1 MKKQYRLPAVTAFY
15 RGVIM
20 ENGLRK
26 SGSRMGIGLLG
37 LLMLFGISSSY
48 AETSFKNT
56 RLYRHVVKRRN
67 SQPVRLYENKPAASG
82 EQAEV
87 AETSSDEQ
95 IIIASKDG
103 PATQVSLGQP
113 ARPRVVPVASRSRA
127 KLMDPST
134 FTPQMPLREAVEILR
149 NSTFPRLNISVLWK
163 DLEENADIYPDTPIG
178 IDGVTGVSLS
188 RHLKSLVDG
197 ISGGSPEKV
206 GYVVEDGV
214 VIIATLPSLPR
225 KMVTRA
231 YDITDLVGQPSTG
244 LPQFGFGMPAMGMMG
259 MGMQG
264 MGMPGM
270 GMQGMG
276 MPGMGIQGMGM
287 QGMGMPFGTGYGMP
301 GGTMPGLSGIIG
313 AMTGGPG
320 AGYGNFGT
328 GYSPGL
334 ANTPYRAIR

>member
-1 MKKQYRLPAVTAFY
+1 
-15 RGVIM
+15 M
-20 ENGLRK
+20 EDGLRK
-26 SGSRMGIGLLG
+26 SGSRIGIGFLG
-37 LLMLFGISSSY
+37 LLMLLDLSSSY

-56 RLYRHVVKRRN
+56 PLYRHVVKRRD
-67 SQPVRLYENKPAASG
+67 SQPVRLYENEPAASG

-113 ARPRVVPVASRSRA
+113 ARPRVVPVARRSRA
-127 KLMDPST
+127 MLMDPST
-134 FTPQMPLREAVEILR
+134 FTPQMPLSEAVDILR
-149 NSTFPRLNISVLWK
+149 NSTSPRLNISVLWK

-197 ISGGSPEKV
+197 ISGGAREKL

-214 VIIATLPSLPR
+214 IVIATLPSLPKR
-225 KMVTRA
+225 MVTRA

-244 LPQFGFGMPAMGMMG
+244 FPQFGFGMPGMGMMGLGMQG

-270 GMQGMG
+270 GTPGMG
-276 MPGMGIQGMGM
+276 MQGMGIQGMGM
-287 QGMGMPFGTGYGMP
+287 QGMGIPFGTGYGMP
-301 GGTMPGLSGIIG
+301 GGMMPGLSGIIG
-313 AMTGGPG
+313 AMTPG
-320 AGYGNFGT
+320 LGTGYGNFGT

-334 ANTPYRAIR
+334 TSTPYRPIR